1 MATSLGALAEEG
13 IGTVG
18 VVVVEV
24 AGAWWRVGSKGKKD
38 GRLEEAEEV
47 EEEEVMEAE
56 LLESASKFFAERC
69 ILFLGFFPP
78 ESYPFSSLIYLIF
91 FLEARRQIS
100 RSRHTRRRHT
110 SWRRRHEDGRVAEA
124 SRRKSN
130 SLFLLLR

>member
-47 EEEEVMEAE
+47 EGGVEELREAIW
-56 LLESASKFFAERC
+56 AGER
-69 ILFLGFFPP
+69 IVLSG
-78 ESYPFSSLIYLIF
+78 
-91 FLEARRQIS
+91 
-100 RSRHTRRRHT
+100 
-110 SWRRRHEDGRVAEA
+110 
-124 SRRKSN
+124 
-130 SLFLLLR
+130 